1 MPEAFRGRA
10 RARPRVV
17 QEGFLLLCASALA
30 ACSSNSV
37 VPVAA
42 SGTPPGAVTTGASAP
57 AVPSDGSA
65 ATGGASDPPIV
76 NLLNG
81 VDLSGWAAYRQ
92 TQQSSPGTELS
103 TLEAER
109 IFKPEE
115 GTIHVY
121 GDEANGSTQA
131 RHTLITT
138 RSYSKYKFWIEYRW
152 GSKSYAPYADLA
164 RYPRDAGVL
173 FHIHGDRS
181 VVWPFSIEFQ
191 IKEGT
196 TGDIYALY
204 ARCTSLASNAQSTTF
219 LDAAAGG
226 VPKRVDGANGY
237 VQHSRSANFELP
249 EWNRLELQVDQGAA
263 VYLVNG
269 HVVNRVLGVAD
280 RSGEA
285 GAPVTEGPIALQAE
299 HAEVFYRNARIQILP

>member
-1 MPEAFRGRA
+1 MLETFRGCA
-10 RARPRVV
+10 LPRPRFL
-17 QEGFLLLCASALA
+17 QDAFLLVCASALA
-30 ACSSNSV
+30 ACSSNSAR
-37 VPVAA
+37 PVAA
-42 SGTPPGAVTTGASAP
+42 TGTLPGAVTPAGNSEVNVAP
-57 AVPSDGSA
+57 ALPS
-65 ATGGASDPPIV
+65 ASSDSPIV
-76 NLLNG
+76 NLFNG
-81 VDLSGWAAYRQ
+81 VDLSGWTAYRQ
-92 TQQSSPGTELS
+92 TQQNSPGTQL
-103 TLEAER
+103 TKVEAER
-109 IFKPEE
+109 IFKPED

-138 RSYSKYKFWIEYRW
+138 EAYSKYKFWVEYRW
-152 GSKSYAPYADLA
+152 GTKSYAPYADLS

-181 VVWPFSIEFQ
+181 VVWPSSPEFQ

-219 LDAAAGG
+219 LDAAEGG
-226 VPKRVDGANGY
+226 VPKLVDGANGY

-249 EWNRLELQVDQGAA
+249 EWNSLELQVDRGAA
-263 VYLVNG
+263 VYIVNG
-269 HVVNRVLGVAD
+269 HVVNRILSVTD
-280 RSGEA
+280 RSGGT

-299 HAEVFYRNARIQILP
+299 HAEVFYRNVRIQILP